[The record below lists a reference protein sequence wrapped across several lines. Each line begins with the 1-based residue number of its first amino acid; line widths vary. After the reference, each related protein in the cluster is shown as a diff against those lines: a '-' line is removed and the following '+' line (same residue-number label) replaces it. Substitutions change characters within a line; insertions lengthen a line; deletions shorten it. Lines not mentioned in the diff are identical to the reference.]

1 MNEETA
7 GVLTKDVIF
16 SGGAVL
22 LQVGPFE
29 VSTWYGIHF
38 SITI

>member
-22 LQVGPFE
+22 LQV
-29 VSTWYGIHF
+29 VCTACLH
-38 SITI
+38 